1 MSQHIPT
8 EMGQLIGLKECDLGF
23 NLLTGS
29 IPNEISAL
37 TNLEVLRV
45 RGIAGEEGRNEI
57 SGTFP
62 AALGDLPNLKCFDA
76 TGTLM
81 TGIVPEGICDNCYDL
96 STPDVHANVQCA
108 GVTACSCC
116 VCDSASDQCKLG
128 FIKEDEI
135 DQN

>member
-1 MSQHIPT
+1 MGGNKLSQHIPT

-81 TGIVPEGICDNCYDL
+81 TGIVPEGICDNDL
-96 STPDVHANVQCA
+96 SIPNVHANVRCA
-108 GVTACSCC
+108 GVTECSCC
-116 VCDSASDQCKLG
+116 VCDSTA
-128 FIKEDEI
+128 DECRL
-135 DQN
+135 DSL